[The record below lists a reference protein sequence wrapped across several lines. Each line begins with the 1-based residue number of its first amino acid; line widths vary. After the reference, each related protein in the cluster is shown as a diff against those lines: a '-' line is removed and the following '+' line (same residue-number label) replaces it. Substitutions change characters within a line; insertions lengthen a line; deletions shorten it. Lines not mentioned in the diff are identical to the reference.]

1 MCRLLRR
8 GARYGHKGEYVASG
22 VMARS
27 WPLRL
32 RSLHADP
39 CAGERVMG
47 IKENSRPKPYT
58 PDSRTPKHLYPN
70 ENGFVPDVFGHLRYN
85 IGNLLL

>member
-39 CAGERVMG
+39 CAGKRVMIERKVLG
-47 IKENSRPKPYT
+47 KSSQRALAFASLHGLNG
-58 PDSRTPKHLYPN
+58 DHLS
-70 ENGFVPDVFGHLRYN
+70 
-85 IGNLLL
+85 IGG

>member
-1 MCRLLRR
+1 M
-8 GARYGHKGEYVASG
+8 ASG
-22 VMARS
+22 AMAGL

-47 IKENSRPKPYT
+47 ISQNISGLKRDGP
-58 PDSRTPKHLYPN
+58 HLAIALK
-70 ENGFVPDVFGHLRYN
+70 VLTRR
-85 IGNLLL
+85 LLLQQTRDGHQR

>member
-8 GARYGHKGEYVASG
+8 GARYGHKGERVASG

-32 RSLHADP
+32 KSLHADP
-39 CAGERVMG
+39 CAEERVMDLKLG
-47 IKENSRPKPYT
+47 SQP
-58 PDSRTPKHLYPN
+58 
-70 ENGFVPDVFGHLRYN
+70 
-85 IGNLLL
+85 

>member
-1 MCRLLRR
+1 AIAAEVLTRRLLRR
-8 GARYGHKGEYVASG
+8 GARYGRKREIAASG

-32 RSLHADP
+32 RSLHADF

-47 IKENSRPKPYT
+47 VKASA
-58 PDSRTPKHLYPN
+58 
-70 ENGFVPDVFGHLRYN
+70 N
-85 IGNLLL
+85 IIN